1 MEAAR
6 PRILFV
12 DDEPDL
18 LAGMERSL
26 RSENFA
32 VTTAPSGAAAMEL
45 MKKAGPF
52 AVIVSDLR
60 MPEMDG
66 VALLRT
72 AHEQFP
78 DTVRVLFTGQPD
90 MDRAIA
96 AVNQGA
102 IFRFVTKPC
111 SRVVMALTLKG
122 AVEQHRL
129 ITAERVL
136 LEQTLHGSIKAL
148 TDVLGLASPMAFGR
162 ATRLRHAV
170 GGLISAMGISERWH
184 VEVAAMLSQIG
195 HVILPQSTLEKVC
208 QGELL
213 SEAEQAMLNRIPV
226 VTEQVLGNI
235 PRLEPVREI
244 LKCQYKHFDG
254 TGDPKDT
261 LRGEDIPWGAR
272 ALRVV
277 YDLDTLEGEGLSIP
291 LAFDTLR
298 GRDGWYDPAIVE
310 AYAEVRNSER
320 RYEIRELPV
329 AGVRPGMTLAQD
341 IITKRG
347 VLFLARGQEVTNSML
362 EKLKNFSAGL
372 AREGAVRVIV
382 RDVAEKDSVDHVKAA
397 EIQRPARVVP
407 PRGL

>member
-1 MEAAR
+1 MVPAK

-26 RSENFA
+26 RSEHFG
-32 VTTAPSGAAAMEL
+32 VTTAPSGALALAAMRR
-45 MKKAGPF
+45 AGPF

-66 VALLRT
+66 VTLLRT
-72 AHEQFP
+72 ARELFP

-96 AVNQGA
+96 AVNEGE

-111 SRVVMALTLKG
+111 SRVMMALTLKG
-122 AVEQHRL
+122 AIEQNRL
-129 ITAERVL
+129 ITSERVL

-170 GGLISAMGISERWH
+170 SGLIAAMAIPCGWH

-195 HVILPQSTLEKVC
+195 HVILPQTTLEKVYK
-208 QGELL
+208 GELL
-213 SEAEQAMLNRIPV
+213 TEAEKAMIERIPA

-235 PRLEPVREI
+235 PRLEPVQEI
-244 LKCQYKHFDG
+244 LRYQYKHFDG
-254 TGDPKDT
+254 TGHPADAIQ
-261 LRGEDIPWGAR
+261 GEQIPWGAR
-272 ALRVV
+272 ALRVAC
-277 YDLDTLEGEGLSIP
+277 DLDALEGEGLSMSF
-291 LAFDTLR
+291 AFDTLR

-310 AYAEVRNSER
+310 ALGNLRHSEQR
-320 RYEIRELPV
+320 HEIRELPL
-329 AGVRPGMTLAQD
+329 AGVRPGMVLAQD
-341 IITKRG
+341 VATSKG
-347 VLFLARGQEVTNSML
+347 VLFLARGQEVTASMV
-362 EKLKNFSAGL
+362 EKLRNFSSSL
-372 AREGAVRVIV
+372 ARGASIRVIV
-382 RDVAEKDSVDHVKAA
+382 GNLAEGPVLEANSH
-397 EIQRPARVVP
+397 
-407 PRGL
+407 